1 MNRTESKAKKKEAPT
16 IFISVKEAQE
26 IAKEKGLN
34 LSSYQVR
41 YMATKKGIA
50 KQITK
55 WGRWY
60 VDKSK
65 WEELINAN

>member
-1 MNRTESKAKKKEAPT
+1 MSKEGVSKKTFIT
-16 IFISVKEAQE
+16 IREAQDL
-26 IAKEKGLN
+26 ARKNGLN

-60 VDKSK
+60 VDKDR
-65 WEELINAN
+65 WEELINAS